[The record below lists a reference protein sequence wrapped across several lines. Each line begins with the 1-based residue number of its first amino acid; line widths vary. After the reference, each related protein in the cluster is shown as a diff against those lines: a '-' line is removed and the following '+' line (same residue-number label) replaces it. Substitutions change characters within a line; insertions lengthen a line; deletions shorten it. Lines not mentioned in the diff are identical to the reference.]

1 MVDHLPC
8 RNLVA
13 WNTLIMGYAE
23 CGLGKHGLE
32 CFGTMQVEGMQPDA
46 ATLVGSLKS
55 CCMIIES
62 INTGRDMHNLIINH
76 GLEENI
82 VVSNTLVDMYVEIGS
97 IVEACDKNVRS
108 RSGFLEYITSWI
120 CRICTR

>member
-1 MVDHLPC
+1 M
-8 RNLVA
+8 
-13 WNTLIMGYAE
+13 E
-23 CGLGKHGLE
+23 
-32 CFGTMQVEGMQPDA
+32 PDA
-46 ATLVGSLKS
+46 VTLVGSLKF
-55 CCMIIES
+55 CGIIIER
-62 INTGRDMHNLIINH
+62 INIGRDMDNLIIKH